1 MDKKPLLSK
10 AEMLSEIPTKK
21 FINHIVESSKLSK
34 EEAEELLWEA
44 TKISFSATF
53 DFVE

>member
-10 AEMLSEIPTKK
+10 AEILSRIPTKK
-21 FINHIVESSKLSK
+21 FINDIVESSKLSK

-44 TKISFSATF
+44 TKISFSASF
-53 DFVE
+53 VFVE